1 MIRLPAAVAAALI
14 SFLVALAGGCAAPN
28 RELPFEVVAQ
38 IRTGNNPHGI
48 WFTPSGDRAFVA
60 CSGSNRIDVIDAR
73 RFEMIDTLPGGSV
86 PLDVLGSADGRYLI
100 LTQFRGAELLK
111 MRSIGGPYEQ
121 RWPIGEGGS
130 LFSPRIISD
139 QAYLV
144 CELSDELLVF
154 DRRRLEVVARHR
166 TGARPYPCDV
176 TRDGRIAYVPCR
188 DDGSVSVIDLGTGA
202 TIRSVKVGPQPQGG
216 ALTRDDRLYLVA
228 ESGQDSIA
236 IIYTATNELAGRIT
250 KGVGPRPFSVAVT
263 ADGQYALINNAGG
276 STLSVMEV
284 ATQEVLGEIE
294 TGRQPI
300 VIRFH
305 PDGRHVFVSNELS
318 GTVTVLRRKVE
329 S

>member
-1 MIRLPAAVAAALI
+1 M
-14 SFLVALAGGCAAPN
+14 LASCFIVLTGGCAAPN
-28 RELPFEVVAQ
+28 TDLPFEIVAQ
-38 IRTGNNPHGI
+38 IDTGANPHGI
-48 WFTPSGDRAFVA
+48 WFTPSGDQAFVA

-73 RFEMIDTLPGGSV
+73 RFEVIKTLPGGQT
-86 PLDVLGSADGRYLI
+86 PLDVLGSADGRYLV
-100 LTQFRGAELLK
+100 LTQFRGGELLK
-111 MRSIGGPYEQ
+111 MRSGGGPYEQ

-130 LFSPRIISD
+130 LFSSRIISD
-139 QAYLV
+139 QAYLT
-144 CELSDELLVF
+144 CEFSNELVVF
-154 DRRRLEVVARHR
+154 DRRRLEIVARHR

-202 TIRSVKVGPQPQGG
+202 TIRSIKVGAQPQGG
-216 ALTRDDRLYLVA
+216 ALTRDDRLYLLA

-263 ADGQYALINNAGG
+263 PDGAYALINNAGG
-276 STLSVMEV
+276 STVSVMEV
-284 ATQEVLGEIE
+284 ATQAVLGAIE

-300 VIRFH
+300 VVRFH